1 MKFSGNSSGR
11 YAVSCLVGQ
20 KWNYCT
26 SGLYDMR
33 EKQAI
38 TNNSIVNSKDDP
50 APDWVQE
57 KDES

>member
-1 MKFSGNSSGR
+1 
-11 YAVSCLVGQ
+11 
-20 KWNYCT
+20 
-26 SGLYDMR
+26 MR